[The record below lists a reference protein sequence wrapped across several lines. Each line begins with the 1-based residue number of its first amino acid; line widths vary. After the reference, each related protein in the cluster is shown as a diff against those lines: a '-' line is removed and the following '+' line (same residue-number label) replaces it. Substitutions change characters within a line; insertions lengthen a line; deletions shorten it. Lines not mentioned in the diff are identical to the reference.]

1 MYRKILITGCAKTGT
16 TLVRRLFNAFDL
28 KVFNKEE
35 ISLDG
40 LINSDYI
47 VGKRT
52 YLTIFSN
59 LLPEEEINRQLNLIK
74 DNNIKIVNIV
84 RDKESTLKSTNGW
97 VKEDRYDECMRQ
109 ATEFSQYIDY
119 TINYSDLISNPNSIQ
134 ESLSKVLNLK
144 IIHKWSDF
152 PDWFD
157 NRDEPKGGNWNHK
170 GYKLRKIGEK
180 V

>member
-1 MYRKILITGCAKTGT
+1 MYNKILITGCAKTGT
-16 TLVRRLFNAFDL
+16 TLVRRLFNAYDL
-28 KVFNKEE
+28 NVFNSDE

-40 LINSDYI
+40 LIDSDYD

-59 LLPEEEINRQLNLIK
+59 LLSEEEINRQLNLIK
-74 DNNIKIVNIV
+74 DNDIKIVNIV

-109 ATEFSQYIDY
+109 ATELSQYIDY
-119 TINYSDLISNPNSIQ
+119 TINYSDLISNPNSVQ

-157 NRDEPKGGNWNHK
+157 DTEEPKDGNWSNK
-170 GYKLRKIGEK
+170 EYKLRKIGEK

>member
-1 MYRKILITGCAKTGT
+1 MKNKIFITGCAKTGT

-35 ISLDG
+35 ISLEG
-40 LINSDYI
+40 LINSDYN

-74 DNNIKIVNIV
+74 DNDIKIVNIV

-97 VKEDRYDECMRQ
+97 VKEDRYDECIRQ
-109 ATEFSQYIDY
+109 ATELSQYIDY
-119 TINYSDLISNPNSIQ
+119 TINYSDLISNPDVIQ
-134 ESLSKVLNLK
+134 ESLSKAFNLK

-157 NRDEPKGGNWNHK
+157 DVDEPKGGNWGTK
-170 GYKLRKIGEK
+170 EYALRKIGEPK
-180 V
+180 